1 MTLDADSEDKDV
13 LKKRIYQAL
22 EAGSLEDARNLSDL
36 ALRRHGG
43 FTMGSIALLCRL
55 RQGDLQAARAI
66 FNSLKPTQWPEA
78 LPRLEDDE
86 LRAFWPDVRPRLQD
100 AVRQNKVASLMP
112 LLRFWLRTERGI
124 LDDAIAALLELA
136 ARGACH
142 ATPIALALAIAV
154 ESRTPEAVDAAIL
167 RSAIAAALRDWP
179 ALQAPDTVI
188 SADVLALLPD
198 APLPPGELAAA
209 LTPLLA
215 AEIEAGTPP
224 SPALVLLRGVAAP
237 TIQQLGVP
245 VVQAYL
251 EKHGDS
257 DVKTL
262 LGALADAC
270 GHAEEA
276 LGPGPTLRDLA
287 RQGVWLP
294 LLLWSSR
301 HDQRGKPTTDGYS
314 LRHNPALARLR
325 GTLRTAM
332 AQARTSTVALRVL
345 RQLEHEGDRETVAQ
359 ALADRPELS
368 ETETGAMLVLWVAAA
383 SAEWR
388 NPLPPFERYAG
399 RLRTAGAIR
408 RAMRLLIAELE
419 HDQAEALLRGMP
431 GLDRDE
437 FQALWLEMLRS
448 AGRLSE
454 WSRAAKA
461 SGPLDQA
468 GPALLREL
476 LLWRDEVSGTREE
489 PVVPHSDPEL
499 GTNPDAA
506 RARIRGLML
515 GRHFDAAIALASALA
530 TRSAAAGDAYAYI
543 LALCQ
548 AERFEQALGAAG
560 IAQARFPA
568 DPRFANKLAQI
579 AEALGDADLALHHWQ
594 VLGTLDRASVQA
606 QCGTARALL
615 DLGRADALR
624 VLLTVLPAESVD
636 HLWAHNLWALWLARQ
651 GDEAGARA
659 AYLRGEELG
668 RGFARH
674 ILEQAAAD
682 PDLAYVHG
690 RWMRHP
696 RPEHA
701 RSLLVFLRRFTEVV
715 GDSARSCIIVGNSPD
730 LLTGDLGA
738 TIDGFGTVVRLND
751 FSLEGYAAQTG
762 RKTHIWYSSAHRQ
775 ARKQDARDFDLA
787 LLGVSPAQQMPD
799 AEELARFRLGLTL
812 DSDRCCLLPPAY
824 AALSAGAAYPKLTSG
839 LRMIVLANY
848 LSVREI
854 HVCGFDFFMGHKGHY
869 FDCDAV
875 AHRPGETHVGRFE
888 RDLVDLVLAPFG
900 RVRRLS

>member
-1 MTLDADSEDKDV
+1 MTVDAMPEDKDV

-22 EAGSLEDARNLSDL
+22 EAGWLEDARKLSDH
-36 ALRRHGG
+36 AMRRHGG
-43 FTMGSIALLCRL
+43 FTMTIIALLCRL
-55 RQGDLQAARAI
+55 RQGDLEAARVI

-78 LPRLEDDE
+78 LPRLDDDE
-86 LRAFWPDVRPRLQD
+86 LRAIWPDVRPRLQD
-100 AVRQNKVASLMP
+100 IVHRNKAASLMP
-112 LLRFWLRTERGI
+112 LLRSWLRTESAI
-124 LDDAIAALLELA
+124 LDDVIAALLELA
-136 ARGACH
+136 AHGARH
-142 ATPIALALAIAV
+142 ATPIALALAIAM
-154 ESRTPEAVDAAIL
+154 ESRMPEAVDAAIL
-167 RSAIAAALRDWP
+167 RSTIAAALRDWP
-179 ALQAPDTVI
+179 ALQTADTVI

-215 AEIEAGTPP
+215 AAIAAGTPP
-224 SPALVLLRGVAAP
+224 SPALLLLRGVAAL
-237 TIQQLGVP
+237 TTQQLGMPAVR
-245 VVQAYL
+245 AYL
-251 EKHGDS
+251 EAHGDS
-257 DVKTL
+257 DYKTL
-262 LGALADAC
+262 LTALGDSC

-276 LGPGPTLRDLA
+276 PGLGPTLRDLGD
-287 RQGVWLP
+287 QGVWLP
-294 LLLWSSR
+294 LLLWRSR
-301 HDQRGKPTTDGYS
+301 DEQRGAPTEDGHS

-325 GTLRTAM
+325 GTLRTVL
-332 AQARTSTVALRVL
+332 AQARNSPAALRVL
-345 RQLEHEGDRETVAQ
+345 RQLEHEGDRETVEQ

-368 ETETGAMLVLWVAAA
+368 ETETGAMLMLWVAAA

-388 NPLPPFERYAG
+388 NPLPPFERYVG
-399 RLRTAGAIR
+399 RLRSAGAIR

-419 HDQAEALLRGMP
+419 HDKAEALLRGVP
-431 GLDRDE
+431 ELDTGE

-454 WSRAAKA
+454 WSRVAQA

-468 GPALLREL
+468 GPALRREL
-476 LLWRDEVSGTREE
+476 LLWRDEVAGTRGG
-489 PVVPHSDPEL
+489 PVVPYSDPEH
-499 GTNPDAA
+499 GPDPDAS

-530 TRSAAAGDAYAYI
+530 TRSAAAGDAYAYV

-624 VLLTVLPAESVD
+624 ALLTVLPAESVD

-659 AYLRGEELG
+659 AYLHGEELG

-674 ILEQAAAD
+674 ILEQAGAD

-690 RWMRHP
+690 RWIRHP

-701 RSLLVFLRRFTEVV
+701 RSLLVFLRRFTGVV
-715 GDSARSCIIVGNSPD
+715 GDPARSCVIVGNSPD

-738 TIDGFGTVVRLND
+738 AIDGFGTVVRLND

-775 ARKQDARDFDLA
+775 ARKQDPRGFDLA

-812 DSDRCCLLPPAY
+812 APDRCCLLPPAY

-848 LSVREI
+848 LSVREV
-854 HVCGFDFFMGHKGHY
+854 HVCGFDFFTAHKGHY
-869 FDCDAV
+869 FDSDAV
-875 AHRPGETHVGRFE
+875 AHRPGETHIGRFE